1 MKKNDWILAASVLLA
16 AVLGCV
22 LLYWNQAKGHYVVVS
37 VNGEEYGTY
46 DLDEDQVVEIGNTNR
61 LEIKNGKASMT
72 KADCPDQIC
81 VHMSAVSRA
90 HEMIVCMP
98 NRVTVEVFEK

>member
-1 MKKNDWILAASVLLA
+1 MKKNDWILAAAVLLA
-16 AVLGCV
+16 ALAGFGFMR
-22 LLYWNQAKGHYVVVS
+22 WNQARGHYVVVS
-37 VNGEEYGTY
+37 VDGEEYGTY
-46 DLDEDQVVEIGNTNR
+46 DLEEDQVVEIGETNR

-72 KADCPDQIC
+72 EADCPDQIC